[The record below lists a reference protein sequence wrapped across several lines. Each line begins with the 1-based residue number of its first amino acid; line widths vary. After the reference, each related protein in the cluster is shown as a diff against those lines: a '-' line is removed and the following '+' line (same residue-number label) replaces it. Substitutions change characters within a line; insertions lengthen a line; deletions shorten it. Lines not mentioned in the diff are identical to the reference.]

1 MSSPD
6 QLAFCSSSRSSPP
19 IITTVTSTNTA
30 TATTTMHFSL
40 AQVLLVLPAVSIAAA
55 VPVNSTDIGGKFS
68 QSPTP
73 STPVANPLH
82 SRPRQAHPRPEPL
95 PHLRHAARPVGR
107 VRPEPLADD
116 VFRHRHRPGHVLPV
130 LEGRHQHTVR
140 VGLAGR
146 RRMVARRCELQSR
159 PLGDQQYYNML
170 KTSRGNWSKSYGCT
184 TG

>member
-6 QLAFCSSSRSSPP
+6 QLTFCSSSRSSLP

-30 TATTTMHFSL
+30 TTTTTMHFSL

-55 VPVNSTDIGGKFS
+55 VPANSTDIGGKFS

-73 STPVANPLH
+73 STPVANPFH

-95 PHLRHAARPVGR
+95 PHQRHAARPVGR

-116 VFRHRHRPGHVLPV
+116 VFRHRIDPATYCQFWKDGTNIQCGWDSQVD
-130 LEGRHQHTVR
+130 GGWWR
-140 VGLAGR
+140 VDASFNRG
-146 RRMVARRCELQSR
+146 

-170 KTSRGNWSKSYGCT
+170 KTSRGNWRKSYGCT